1 MIKLIA
7 FDLDGTL
14 VALGKGMS
22 QEQVEL
28 LRKIEEKGIRI
39 AICSGKPTYYLC
51 GFMRQ
56 IGLKQPILVGENGAV
71 IQFGVD
77 LPPKKFFMAP
87 FSEEAAETIRF
98 FQEEIKRRI
107 PDVWYQPNMVELTPF
122 LHRETDFAIM
132 ENCLEE
138 MKEHIRDVSI
148 YRFSDCYDFV
158 PNGITKRSGMENL
171 GKLLEITAE
180 EMVAAG
186 DGENDLP
193 MFEYAGISIGVGEK
207 VRDCVDKCFKNTTDM
222 LKYLLEFV
230 ERQ

>member
-14 VALGKGMS
+14 VALGKGMT

-98 FQEEIKRRI
+98 FQEEIKRHI

-132 ENCLEE
+132 EKCLEE
-138 MKEHIRDVSI
+138 MKEHIQDVSI

-171 GKLLEITAE
+171 SNLLGITAE
-180 EMVAAG
+180 EMAAAG

-207 VRDCVDKCFKNTTDM
+207 VRDYVDKCFGNTTDM